1 MTPIFELTANGQDL
15 TGKIKSRLIGLTI
28 SDEIG
33 TASDSLE
40 IELDNRSSAI
50 AVPRFGAE
58 LRLGLGYAESGIVAK
73 GVWRVDEVEM
83 SGPDRKFLIRARSA
97 DTNTATALPK
107 LMAKKDHTW
116 LDGSGNPL
124 TIGAIAAAMAD
135 ENGLKLQIDPTVASA
150 IPGNSHQT
158 AESDLTFL
166 GNAAADVDAFVKP
179 AGGKLL
185 VLKFGAGISSSGQAL
200 PTITINITDALRWR
214 CLLTRRSSHA
224 KVKAHWTDPNGLTH
238 EETAESGDSSME
250 DSETLLEENYHEG
263 ATAQNAAQSKANQLA
278 RGSESVS
285 VSMVGDPRICSEMRI
300 ILKGFHP
307 DIDRTWLAARVMH
320 RLNESGLVTEIECTK
335 VI

>member
-1 MTPIFELTANGQDL
+1 
-15 TGKIKSRLIGLTI
+15 
-28 SDEIG
+28 
-33 TASDSLE
+33 
-40 IELDNRSSAI
+40 
-50 AVPRFGAE
+50 
-58 LRLGLGYAESGIVAK
+58 
-73 GVWRVDEVEM
+73 
-83 SGPDRKFLIRARSA
+83 
-97 DTNTATALPK
+97 
-107 LMAKKDHTW
+107 
-116 LDGSGNPL
+116 
-124 TIGAIAAAMAD
+124 
-135 ENGLKLQIDPTVASA
+135 
-150 IPGNSHQT
+150 
-158 AESDLTFL
+158 
-166 GNAAADVDAFVKP
+166 
-179 AGGKLL
+179 L

-224 KVKAHWTDPNGLTH
+224 KVKAHWTDPDGLTH
-238 EETAESGDSSME
+238 EEIAESGDSSME

-285 VSMVGDPRICSEMRI
+285 VSMVGNPRICSEMRI